1 MPEKE
6 LLLIAKL
13 AGLNG
18 NLLTSTSKIAR
29 QLNTSQQTVSRKLRL
44 LEKQGLIELST
55 SPKGVNARLTPKSV
69 LLLRKELAELEF
81 IFESAANP
89 SISGT
94 LKKGMGEGSYYMSQK
109 KYAEQFKKM
118 LGFKP
123 FAGTLN
129 LLVNPLELEAFLS
142 GTEPEKVHGFKTGS
156 RSFGTISTFKILVQ
170 KKHRAALIFPERSS
184 HPKNEIEIIAK
195 YNLRKKL
202 GLKEGSIVTICPA

>member
-13 AGLNG
+13 AGLQG
-18 NLLTSTSKIAR
+18 MLSTSTSKIAR
-29 QLNTSQQTVSRKLRL
+29 QLNTSQQTASRKLRL
-44 LEKQGLIELST
+44 LEKQGLIELSS
-55 SPKGVNARLTPKSV
+55 SPKGINAGLTPKAVS
-69 LLLRKELAELEF
+69 LLRKELAELESVF
-81 IFESAANP
+81 KPAVNP

-109 KYAEQFKKM
+109 KYADQFKKM

-129 LLVNPLELEAFLS
+129 LLVNVAELEAFLS
-142 GTEPEKVHGFKTGS
+142 GLESEKVRGFDTGQ
-156 RSFGTISTFKILVQ
+156 RSFGAISTFKILVQ
-170 KKHRAALIFPERSS
+170 KKHKAALIFPERSS

-195 YNLRKKL
+195 YNFRKKL
-202 GLKEGSIVTICPA
+202 GLKEGSRVTICPA